1 MMTLKHRWCSIGIL
15 GTWVEPVL
23 RGPRKRS
30 GDRLIGENTRLLTFV
45 AIRRDIRNVA
55 TRAVAVRKCCQ
66 CDSHTVGLPTEVVPG
81 KLLVVR
87 IGRNDAV
94 FPGGQVQDMNL
105 EPRALGSGSLTIGDL
120 LPLRAET
127 VASHVVHIGQLTD
140 FAFSVVCLLPT
151 DGQECPSYNL
161 RATAFLPA
169 SLGTGRL
176 RSKSG

>member
-1 MMTLKHRWCSIGIL
+1 MMTLKHRWCSFGIL

-87 IGRNDAV
+87 IGLSTASVRYSAVLLIRN
-94 FPGGQVQDMNL
+94 Q
-105 EPRALGSGSLTIGDL
+105 PRTCRARGVKKTPPNCQCRWL
-120 LPLRAET
+120 LDFCHC
-127 VASHVVHIGQLTD
+127 ASHGSRPTSILTP
-140 FAFSVVCLLPT
+140 CRKGNT
-151 DGQECPSYNL
+151 EH
-161 RATAFLPA
+161 T
-169 SLGTGRL
+169 TGVLKAKWR
-176 RSKSG
+176 RCGGGAP